1 MEGLTHARRGA
12 ATRTVGILRRT
23 GAFAWKEVRDSE
35 YEMTNIRLE
44 WVSRERERERAR
56 IHTCFGAGW
65 IFFVVVLF
73 WEAISGLGLG
83 NFHHGDGVIAL
94 STQRS
99 LRGASVVS
107 FALQRSVPVC
117 KVHLNGLAGRM
128 G

>member
-44 WVSRERERERAR
+44 WVSRERERASEDPYLFR
-56 IHTCFGAGW
+56 CW
-65 IFFVVVLF
+65 LDLFVVVLF